1 MATTQEHR
9 RARYMRKHAYKTAR
23 ALARSVP
30 SFAARQVDAATTERC
45 ARAIAE
51 AAVDLTGAVFDALVR
66 ASPAPGPDAQESE
79 AAEAQGRAPAKV
91 SSLDIWRAPSL
102 VNWCLL
108 GGDSSE
114 DPEEAARADAAR
126 DKAEADLDAAFAK
139 TSAWLRAQLQAGR
152 RGALDEAFD
161 DHLGPVMLAHIRS
174 GAMDTEPCANVRLA
188 LREVASQMQV
198 NPVSL
203 ARGLAQPT
211 EVLTTSGT
219 GSEIAEMQELAAGP
233 HLTAH
238 GYVSVPEQSLRSPEQ
253 LDKLVAMLLELRGQM
268 SWPASEDEGGALPPP
283 GEA

>member
-30 SFAARQVDAATTERC
+30 SFAARQVDAATRERC

-126 DKAEADLDAAFAK
+126 DKAEAELDAAFTK
-139 TSAWLRAQLQAGR
+139 TCVWLRAQLQAGR
-152 RGALDEAFD
+152 SRRDALDEAFD

-198 NPVSL
+198 NPGSL

-211 EVLTTSGT
+211 EELT
-219 GSEIAEMQELAAGP
+219 QELAAGP

-238 GYVSVPEQSLRSPEQ
+238 GYVAVPEQSLRSPQQ
-253 LDKLVAMLLELRGQM
+253 LDKLVAMLLHLRGQM